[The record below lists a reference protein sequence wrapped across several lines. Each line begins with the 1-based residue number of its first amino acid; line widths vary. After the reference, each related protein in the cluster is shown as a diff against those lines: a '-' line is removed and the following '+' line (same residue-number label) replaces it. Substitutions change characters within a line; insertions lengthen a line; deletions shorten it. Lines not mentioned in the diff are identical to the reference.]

1 MRTPY
6 IITKELW
13 DVYYDMQQSAQMNMF
28 RYPTVVYIISHN
40 AYPKALKHF
49 NDEGNTSD
57 LVID

>member
-13 DVYYDMQQSAQMNMF
+13 DDYYDMQQSGQMNMF
-28 RYPTVVYIISHN
+28 GYPTVVYFISHN

-57 LVID
+57 LVIE